1 MCSIISTHITNREN
15 KHNSK
20 HDKSSNK
27 QNFSLVV
34 ICYHKKNKSKLYL
47 PLFFQSGL
55 CSSRSCLMIYGI
67 VLTQHSI
74 ARATKIWAFKKFMHI
89 IL

>member
-34 ICYHKKNKSKLYL
+34 ICYHKKTNPNYIY
-47 PLFFQSGL
+47 LFFFNPDYVAL
-55 CSSRSCLMIYGI
+55 DL
-67 VLTQHSI
+67 
-74 ARATKIWAFKKFMHI
+74 A
-89 IL
+89 